1 METWLKSSSHA
12 AESTDGQ
19 VKKKTKQEVT
29 KSRKYMEEYVLTL
42 ALCFF
47 CGEKLTNASMK
58 PAHLQRHLTTKHG
71 CHVAKALEASYAMSL
86 LVVKAK
92 KPFTIAENLLL
103 PAAVVLAETMLD
115 KKSADTLKT
124 VPLSNDTVCRRID
137 IMGTDII
144 EQVVGKLGDSFSL
157 QLDESTDVSGHA
169 QLVAFV
175 RYIET
180 DDICEQIL
188 FLKEMEGR
196 TTGEDI
202 FNVVN
207 MFFTRN
213 AISWKSCS
221 SVCTDAAASM
231 TGSAK
236 GLIARIKKKNPDIKW
251 THCVI
256 HREALASKKMSPVLH
271 NVLNDSI
278 KVINFIKSRPLNA
291 RLFCRLCENT
301 GAEHTELLL
310 HTEVPWL
317 SRGRVLK
324 HGSPHATMFENTD
337 WLAKLCYLA
346 DIFRKLS
353 ELNMSLQSKDTS
365 ILNLYDKVGGFLKK
379 AEMWKR
385 ACDQEDFT
393 CSPQLDVFLSNEDVA
408 TAPVK
413 LVIVGHLANLISGFH
428 SYFTDMDEKS
438 LQLDWVRNP
447 FLLSEAN
454 RSKLPVTHQEKLMK
468 VASDRGLQM
477 KFGASTLTRF
487 WLCERQEH
495 RELGQKALEQLL
507 PFASTYLCEAS
518 FSAMM
523 LIKTNQRNRL
533 CLEKSL
539 IPAVASLP
547 SRMTTI
553 LSEVQAHIS
562 H

>member
-1 METWLKSSSHA
+1 MEHILRYN
-12 AESTDGQ
+12 ED
-19 VKKKTKQEVT
+19 
-29 KSRKYMEEYVLTL
+29 YVLMGFTSTSSDPPQ

-47 CGEKLTNASMK
+47 CGEKLANASMK
-58 PAHLQRHLTTKHG
+58 PAHLQRHLATKHG
-71 CHVAKALEASYAMSL
+71 CHVGKAPEFFRRKLSEFKSSQATMRKVSTTSAKALEASYAVSL
-86 LVVKAK
+86 LVAKAK
-92 KPFTIAENLLL
+92 KPFTIAEDLLL

-115 KKSADTLKT
+115 KK
-124 VPLSNDTVCRRID
+124 I
-137 IMGTDII
+137 
-144 EQVVGKLGDSFSL
+144 
-157 QLDESTDVSGHA
+157 SGYIKNGNRYHGCEWTC
-169 QLVAFV
+169 V
-175 RYIET
+175 RYIYM
-180 DDICEQIL
+180 DDICEHIL
-188 FLKEMEGR
+188 FCKEMEGR

-207 MFFTRN
+207 KFFTRN

-231 TGSAK
+231 TGSAR
-236 GLIARIKKKNPDIKW
+236 GFIARMRKENPDIKW

-271 NVLNDSI
+271 DVLNDSI
-278 KVINFIKSRPLNA
+278 KVINFIRSRPLNA
-291 RLFCRLCENT
+291 RLFRSLCENT

-310 HTEVPWL
+310 HTEVRWL
-317 SRGRVLK
+317 SRGRVLSRLFDLRAEVHTFLTE

-346 DIFRKLS
+346 DIFRKLN
-353 ELNMSLQSKDTS
+353 ELNMSLQGKDTS

-393 CSPQLDVFLSNEDVA
+393 CFPQLDVFLSNEDVGA
-408 TAPVK
+408 APVK

-428 SYFTDMDEKS
+428 SYFPDMDEKS
-438 LQLDWVRNP
+438 VQLDWVRNP

-454 RSKLPVTHQEKLMK
+454 RSKLPLTHQEKLME

-477 KFGASTLTRF
+477 KFGASTLTQF
-487 WLCERQEH
+487 WLCVRKEH
-495 RELGQKALEQLL
+495 PELGQKALEQLL
-507 PFASTYLCEAS
+507 PFAS

-523 LIKTNQRNRL
+523 LIKTKQRNRL

-539 IPAVASLP
+539 ITAVASLP
-547 SRMTTI
+547 PRMTKI

>member
-1 METWLKSSSHA
+1 
-12 AESTDGQ
+12 
-19 VKKKTKQEVT
+19 
-29 KSRKYMEEYVLTL
+29 
-42 ALCFF
+42 
-47 CGEKLTNASMK
+47 MK
-58 PAHLQRHLTTKHG
+58 PAHLQRHLITKHG
-71 CHVAKALEASYAMSL
+71 CHVGKSPEFFRRKLSDFKSSQATMRKASYAVSL
-86 LVVKAK
+86 LVAKAK
-92 KPFTIAENLLL
+92 KTFTIAEDLLL

-115 KKSADTLKT
+115 QKSADTVKT

-169 QLVAFV
+169 QLV
-175 RYIET
+175 
-180 DDICEQIL
+180 
-188 FLKEMEGR
+188 GR
-196 TTGEDI
+196 TTREDI

-207 MFFTRN
+207 MF
-213 AISWKSCS
+213 ISWKSCS

-236 GLIARIKKKNPDIKW
+236 GLIARITKENPHAHQVD
-251 THCVI
+251 
-256 HREALASKKMSPVLH
+256 ALCDTQGSASVQEKG
-271 NVLNDSI
+271 VLNDSI
-278 KVINFIKSRPLNA
+278 KVLNFIKSRPLNA
-291 RLFCRLCENT
+291 RLFRSLCENT

-310 HTEVPWL
+310 HPEVRWL
-317 SRGRVLK
+317 SRGRVLSRLFELPAEVHTFLTE

-337 WLAKLCYLA
+337 WLSKLCYLA
-346 DIFRKLS
+346 DIFRKLN
-353 ELNMSLQSKDTS
+353 ELNMSLQGKDTS

-385 ACDQEDFT
+385 PCDQEDFT
-393 CSPQLDVFLSNEDVA
+393 
-408 TAPVK
+408 T
-413 LVIVGHLANLISGFH
+413 GFH

-438 LQLDWVRNP
+438 VQLDWVRNP

-454 RSKLPVTHQEKLMK
+454 RSKLPVTHQEKLME

-477 KFGASTLTRF
+477 KFGASTLTPF
-487 WLCERQEH
+487 WLCVRQEH
-495 RELGQKALEQLL
+495 PELGQTALEQLL

-523 LIKTNQRNRL
+523 LIKTKQRNRQ

-539 IPAVASLP
+539 ITAVASLP
-547 SRMTTI
+547 PRMTKI
-553 LSEVQAHIS
+553 LSEVKAHIS